1 MLVDV
6 LWVLQPLLRN
16 GEHAMR
22 FLSTS
27 FAFLFTLALVI
38 PAFGGDA
45 PFAGRYSDGTLAV
58 DLSQADGAYAGTFTR
73 GAQQFPAL
81 AHATTRG
88 LEGTFNA
95 SGNSFPFTAALDA
108 DTLTLS
114 TGGKTY
120 ALKRVSSLA
129 NPLAHPGPA
138 PAGGDAL
145 AGYTVEVSTD
155 YGKSLVTQKPN
166 TASVRAAL
174 ESTFPDLARYFGA
187 RPAIGSAYQDA
198 KDPESGGATFSSN
211 LDGHP
216 VKGFI
221 SCKLHDGA
229 ATVAVVYGRTDAP
242 KGELD
247 KLMHPPAQTDPAAPA
262 AVVSSDPKIP
272 LKAYDFP
279 DGTGTVGLA
288 DGWDTKAQTS
298 IHTAVLTGPA
308 DQVVILGNSVTV
320 STPDSPTVKMM
331 QHNQEMMQ
339 QMQARNARMG
349 FKSAPPPSGPPVMIA
364 PFTDPVDALK
374 NLMPLFSKR
383 SEFNH
388 GPSISLDR
396 IISSEETPTQLAGG
410 KGANITYAFTRTLN
424 GESSHFRAHLHLQ
437 ICLLN
442 SPTEWMWFAT
452 SMQAPDSTF
461 DHDLPIMT
469 AMARSLK
476 MNEARAKELSDAE
489 NAQTRQ
495 MTAQMAQQ
503 SQQNLE
509 NNARQF
515 QHDQDSRNR
524 IYQEQHA
531 AQMDGYA
538 RHNQQW
544 QSDQLQK
551 SRNNADFIETIK
563 GTRTVYDTQTGTAG
577 TADLNYVNGVVDS
590 LNRAALDPNR
600 FIQIPLRD
608 EMYPVPP
615 GR

>member
-1 MLVDV
+1 
-6 LWVLQPLLRN
+6 
-16 GEHAMR
+16 MR
-22 FLSTS
+22 FL
-27 FAFLFTLALVI
+27 AILIAPLVI
-38 PAFGGDA
+38 PLVSAVHAFAGDA
-45 PFAGRYSDGTLAV
+45 PFAGKYSDATLAV
-58 DLSQADGAYAGTFTR
+58 DLSQAAGAYAGTFTL
-73 GAQQFPAL
+73 GAQQFPAS
-81 AHATTRG
+81 AHATSRG

-95 SGNSFPFTAALDA
+95 SGSSYPFTAALDA

-120 ALKRVSSLA
+120 TLKRVSSPA
-129 NPLAHPGPA
+129 NPLAQRGPA

-166 TASVRAAL
+166 AASVRAAL

-187 RPAIGSAYQDA
+187 KPAIGSAYQDA
-198 KDPESGGATFSSN
+198 KDPKSGGATFSSN

-229 ATVAVVYGRTDAP
+229 ATVAVIYGRNDAP
-242 KGELD
+242 EGELD
-247 KLMHPPAQTDPAAPA
+247 KLMRPPVQAESAVPAGATA
-262 AVVSSDPKIP
+262 SDPSIP
-272 LKAYDFP
+272 LKQYDFP
-279 DGTGTVGLA
+279 DGTGSVGLA
-288 DGWDTKAQTS
+288 EGWDTKSQTC
-298 IHTAVLTGPA
+298 IHPVIIPGPA
-308 DQVVILGNSVTV
+308 QQFIILGNSVTIQ
-320 STPDSPTVKMM
+320 TPDSPMVKT
-331 QHNQEMMQ
+331 MQ
-339 QMQARNARMG
+339 QNQAMMRQMQDRNARMG
-349 FKSAPPPSGPPVMIA
+349 FKSAPMPPVAPELIA
-364 PFTDPVDALK
+364 PFTDPVEALK
-374 NLMPLFSKR
+374 NMLPLFSKR

-388 GPSISLDR
+388 GPSLSLDK
-396 IISSEETPTQLAGG
+396 IVSTEEVPTQLTGG
-410 KGANITYAFTRTLN
+410 KAAIITYVFTRTLN
-424 GESSHFRAHLHLQ
+424 GETSRNRVRLNLQ
-437 ICLLN
+437 VCPIGA
-442 SPTEWMWFAT
+442 TAWMWFAT
-452 SMQAPDSTF
+452 SLQAPDSTF
-461 DHDLPIMT
+461 DRDLPVMT
-469 AMARSLK
+469 AIARSLK
-476 MNEARAKELSDAE
+476 INQERAKEVSDAE
-489 NAQTRQ
+489 NAQIRQ

-544 QSDQLQK
+544 QADQLQK
-551 SRNNADFIETIK
+551 SRNNADFVETIK
-563 GTRTVYDTQTGTAG
+563 GTRTVYDTQTGATG

-590 LNRAALDPNR
+590 MNRAALDPNR

-608 EMYPVPP
+608 EMYPVSP